1 MMVWSRL
8 IFVPG
13 IQILSVFFLSFF
25 FFFPTLWFVN
35 FVKTFHLL
43 SIFFSNSQCF
53 KNQFS
58 QFLQILFVTTVRK
71 FTKKNHSSVQ
81 NLFCF
86 STPDLFVMTIHVI
99 FPTCTYNGL
108 YKLWD
113 FHRGSSVGQDNLTK
127 ANWPPHWHHGNN
139 FRAHLNLVINILNIK
154 NNIVS
159 LDKISVPK
167 SKSIIFGA

>member
-1 MMVWSRL
+1 MYLVYKYY
-8 IFVPG
+8 
-13 IQILSVFFLSFF
+13 QCFFFPFF
-25 FFFPTLWFVN
+25 FFFSN
-35 FVKTFHLL
+35 FVVCRLCKKI
-43 SIFFSNSQCF
+43 SIYWAFFSQIHSV
-53 KNQFS
+53 KNEFS

-99 FPTCTYNGL
+99 FPTFTYNGL

-113 FHRGSSVGQDNLTK
+113 FHRGSGVGQDNLTK

-154 NNIVS
+154 NIVS